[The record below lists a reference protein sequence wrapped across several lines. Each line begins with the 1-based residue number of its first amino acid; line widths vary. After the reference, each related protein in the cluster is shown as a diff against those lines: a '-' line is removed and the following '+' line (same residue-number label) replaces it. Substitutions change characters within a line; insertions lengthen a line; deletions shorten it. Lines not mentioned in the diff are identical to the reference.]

1 MNKKVCIIG
10 LGYIGLPTAAVLA
23 NHNYNVL
30 GVDINQSVV
39 NKINQGL
46 IHIVEPDLD
55 VIVKKSVESNFL
67 KASVVPNYADI
78 FIICVPTPF
87 KEINGEPVP
96 ILDFVVK
103 ATTSIIPFIKDGNII
118 ILESTSPVG
127 TTHLIKKILEENNI
141 NTSNLYIAYCPERV
155 LPGKILTELIEND
168 RIIGGVNKLSTE
180 VVANFYR
187 TFVKGVVIETDDKTA
202 EMCKLTENSYRDV
215 CIAFANELSII
226 CSLNKINVWELIRLA
241 NHHPR
246 VNILQPGTGVG
257 GHCIAVDPWLIIAQD
272 PLNSKLIKTARN
284 VNDYKTEWV
293 IEQIILEA
301 KKFKINYKKDP
312 VIACLG
318 LSFKPNIDDLR
329 ESPAVKVANDLLM
342 LKYKVIV
349 VEPNITYHNVFILN
363 SLTEAK
369 KEADIFV
376 LLVSHNEFLTEIH
389 NGYFDELNLLNF
401 CTDLKL
407 QNINE

>member
-23 NHNYNVL
+23 NHNYHVL

-39 NKINQGL
+39 DKINQGL

-55 VIVKKSVESNFL
+55 IIVKNSVESNFL

-78 FIICVPTPF
+78 FLICVPTPF
-87 KEINGEPVP
+87 EEINGEPVP

-103 ATTSIIPFIKDGNII
+103 ATTSIVPFIKNGNII

-127 TTHLIKKILEENNI
+127 TTQLIKKILEENNI

-226 CSLNKINVWELIRLA
+226 CSLNKIDVWELIRLA

-257 GHCIAVDPWLIIAQD
+257 GHCIAVDPWFIIAQD
-272 PLNSKLIKTARN
+272 PLNSKLIKTARQ

-293 IEQIILEA
+293 IEQINLEA
-301 KKFKINYKKDP
+301 KKFKIKYKKDP

-349 VEPNITYHNVFILN
+349 VEPNISYHNVFILN

-376 LLVSHNEFLTEIH
+376 LLVSHNEFLAEIK
-389 NGYFDELNLLNF
+389 NGYFNELNLLNF
-401 CTDLKL
+401 CTDLQL
-407 QNINE
+407 QSINE